1 MSGPA
6 SCYDWPALTAHRRD
20 RLADEPA
27 AWREALAHLDGCT
40 DCRRAALAADPTLLF
55 QSLAAREPR
64 GSECIAR
71 QPRGSESTAH
81 EPRGAFQELDEQAEV
96 ESALQAFT
104 AMRAARRV
112 AGLRGGLLRR
122 AAGVGRWAAAAALAF
137 VALSLENVGLPDNA
151 RATFRA
157 FSDNPRG
164 VVEPAAVTAA
174 LPAVSRLPLV
184 EGINGRPE
192 ARIYHLGGD
201 DLSVVMIVDESLDV

>member
-1 MSGPA
+1 VSGPA

-27 AWREALAHLDGCT
+27 AWREALAHLDGCA

-55 QSLAAREPR
+55 QSLAAR
-64 GSECIAR
+64 
-71 QPRGSESTAH
+71 GSESAAR

-112 AGLRGGLLRR
+112 AGLRAGLLRR

-164 VVEPAAVTAA
+164 VVEHAAAVTAA